1 MHLPCL
7 PGPCPLPPAV
17 NVWPTHAPPFAPP
30 CRRMTRRE
38 VVAVANTAT
47 LEAAV
52 RGCMEDGATK
62 VGGANRIEGPGR
74 EDLGQICAAGAGF
87 TTVSTKLLL
96 SACPAS

>member
-1 MHLPCL
+1 MHVPCL
-7 PGPCPLPPAV
+7 PGPCPLPLAV

-30 CRRMTRRE
+30 RRRMTRRE

-62 VGGANRIEGPGR
+62 VGQGPIELKGRAGRI
-74 EDLGQICAAGAGF
+74 LGKSARRGQ
-87 TTVSTKLLL
+87 VL
-96 SACPAS
+96 SR